1 MRPFKT
7 VNSKESNKNGGV
19 VKRFYQDAP
28 KEIISNELVKFS
40 CRFST
45 KFSTVKSSTPKP
57 AIYSLEAQVVENT
70 VLCSILVSSREEK
83 LKREETRDLAFITK
97 LEKLLR
103 KHEVANLNGY
113 HHSVSGL
120 PSFFGSTLTASYK
133 SGEEIHFYDNQTC
146 ILKQDFTK
154 ELCILFGLEDK

>member
-7 VNSKESNKNGGV
+7 VNAKESNKNGGV
-19 VKRFYQDAP
+19 VKRFWQDAP
-28 KEIISNELVKFS
+28 KEITSNELVKFS

-45 KFSTVKSSTPKP
+45 KFLLKSSIPKP

-103 KHEVANLNGY
+103 KHEVASLNGY

-146 ILKQDFTK
+146 ILKQDFIK

>member
-7 VNSKESNKNGGV
+7 VNAKENNKNGGV
-19 VKRFYQDAP
+19 VKRFWQDAP
-28 KEIISNELVKFS
+28 KEITSNELVKFS

-45 KFSTVKSSTPKP
+45 KCLLKSSTLKP
-57 AIYSLEAQVVENT
+57 VICSLEAQIVENT

-83 LKREETRDLAFITK
+83 IKREERQDLAFITK

-154 ELCILFGLEDK
+154 ELCILFGLEI

>member
-7 VNSKESNKNGGV
+7 VNAKESNKNGGV
-19 VKRFYQDAP
+19 VKRFWQDAP
-28 KEIISNELVKFS
+28 KEITSNELVKFS

-45 KFSTVKSSTPKP
+45 KCLLKSSTLKP
-57 AIYSLEAQVVENT
+57 VICSLEAQIVENT
-70 VLCSILVSSREEK
+70 VLCSILVSREEK
-83 LKREETRDLAFITK
+83 LKREENRDLAFITK

-103 KHEVANLNGY
+103 KHETTKLNGY
-113 HHSVSGL
+113 YHSVSGL

-146 ILKQDFTK
+146 ILKQDFIK